1 MSTYYADLTRITD
14 LAMSYRS
21 AKPLLA
27 ALHYD
32 LFTWIEKGFDDAPR
46 LARRRKLDAPA
57 LTRILDALVALDWL
71 KKRGGRY
78 ANTRAGRRMLVAGSR
93 DYVGDN
99 LKYQEHTWD
108 AWSDL
113 REVMRTGKPR
123 LGLRDWIARDFFTAD
138 YLKAMGDVTRRP
150 AAELARKLDWT
161 GVKRS
166 LDVGS
171 GAGNFSA
178 AFVERAPGLTAALL
192 DLPKALAVTRGLL
205 RAHPGRRR
213 FEFRA
218 ANYLTDELGRGEF
231 DLVLI
236 SNVTR
241 VEDAAVNQML
251 AAKAWRAL
259 RPGGRLVIHD
269 YVINRARTAPTFS
282 ALLNVH
288 LLVFT
293 GKGAACTKTEYRGWM
308 KAAGFESL
316 SAIPIGEAGPFP
328 SVAIVGRKPRRVGS
342 R

>member
-1 MSTYYADLTRITD
+1 MSTAYYADLGRLTD
-14 LAMSYRS
+14 LAMAYRS

-32 LFTWIEKGFDDAPR
+32 LFTWIERGVDKPETIAAR
-46 LARRRKLDAPA
+46 LELDAPA
-57 LTRILDALVALDWL
+57 VRRVLDALVALKWL
-71 KKRGGRY
+71 VKRGGRY
-78 ANTRAGRRMLVAGSR
+78 ANTRAGRRLLVAGSP
-93 DYVGDN
+93 DSVAHN

-113 REVMRTGKPR
+113 KEVMRTGRPR
-123 LGLRDWIARDFFTAD
+123 LGLQDWIRRDFFTAD
-138 YLKAMGDVTRRP
+138 YLKAMGDITRHP
-150 AAELARKLDWT
+150 ARELARKLGWA
-161 GVKRS
+161 GVTRS

-178 AFVERAPGLTAALL
+178 AFAERAPKLTATLL
-192 DLPKALAVTRGLL
+192 DLPQALDVTRRLLGGLPQ
-205 RAHPGRRR
+205 AAR

-218 ANYLTDELGRGEF
+218 ADYLRDELGREEF

-241 VEDAAVNQML
+241 VENEEVNRML
-251 AAKAWRAL
+251 VAKAWRAL

-269 YVINRARTAPTFS
+269 YVIGRDRTAPKFP

-293 GKGAACTKTEYRGWM
+293 GKGKAYTAREYRDWM
-308 KAAGFESL
+308 RGAGFRAAAS
-316 SAIPIGEAGPFP
+316 IPIALESPFP
-328 SVAIVGRKPRRVGS
+328 SLAVIGRKPLGS

>member
-1 MSTYYADLTRITD
+1 MSTAYYADLGRLTE
-14 LAMSYRS
+14 LAMAYRS

-32 LFTWIEKGFDDAPR
+32 LFSWIEKGVDEPEK
-46 LARRRKLDAPA
+46 LARRLELDAPA
-57 LTRILDALVALDWL
+57 VRRVLDALVALDWL
-71 KKRGGRY
+71 VKRGSRY
-78 ANTRAGRRMLVAGSR
+78 ANTRAGRRLLVAGGPDS
-93 DYVGDN
+93 VAHN

-113 REVMRTGKPR
+113 KEVMRTGRPR
-123 LGLRDWIARDFFTAD
+123 LGLKDWIRRDFFTAD
-138 YLKAMGDVTRRP
+138 YLKAMGDITRHP
-150 AAELARKLDWT
+150 ARELARKLDWT
-161 GVKRS
+161 GVSRS

-178 AFVERAPGLTAALL
+178 AFVERAPRLTATLL
-192 DLPKALAVTRGLL
+192 DLPKALEVTRGLL
-205 RAHPGRRR
+205 KHHPQARR

-218 ANYLTDELGRGEF
+218 ADYLADELGREEF

-241 VEDAAVNQML
+241 VEDEAVNRML
-251 AAKAWRAL
+251 VAKAWRAL

-269 YVINRARTAPTFS
+269 YVIGPDRTGPKFS

-293 GKGAACTKTEYRGWM
+293 GKGKAYTAQEYKRWL
-308 KAAGFESL
+308 KDAGFRAL
-316 SAIPIGEAGPFP
+316 SATPIAVESPFP
-328 SVAIVGRKPRRVGS
+328 SLAVIGRKP
-342 R
+342 

>member
-1 MSTYYADLTRITD
+1 MSTAYYADLSRITD

-32 LFTWIEKGFDDAPR
+32 LFTWIEKGYGDPAR
-46 LARRRKLDAPA
+46 LARRRKLDEPA
-57 LTRILDALVALDWL
+57 LSRVLDALVALGWL
-71 KKRGGRY
+71 RKSGGRY
-78 ANTRAGRRMLVAGSR
+78 ANTRAGRRMLVEGSP
-93 DYVGDN
+93 DYVGHN
-99 LKYQEHTWD
+99 LKYQEYTWD

-123 LGLRDWIARDFFTAD
+123 LGLRDWIGKDFFTGD
-138 YLKAMGDVTRRP
+138 YLKAMGDITRHP
-150 AAELARKLDWT
+150 AAELARKLDLSC
-161 GVKRS
+161 VRDS

-178 AFVERAPGLTAALL
+178 ALVEREPKLTATLL
-192 DLPKALAVTRGLL
+192 DLPGALPVTRGLV
-205 RAHPGRRR
+205 RSHPAARR
-213 FEFRA
+213 FRFRA
-218 ANYLTDELGRGEF
+218 ANYLTDELGREEF

-241 VEDAAVNQML
+241 VEDEKVNRAL
-251 AAKAWRAL
+251 VAKAWRAL

-269 YVINRARTAPTFS
+269 YVIGPDRTGPKFS

-293 GKGAACTKTEYRGWM
+293 GKGAAYTAGDYRAWM
-308 KAAGFESL
+308 RTAGFKNVV
-316 SAIPIGEAGPFP
+316 AVPIAERSPFP
-328 SVAIVGRKPRRVGS
+328 SLAMIGFKPNLNR
-342 R
+342 

>member
-1 MSTYYADLTRITD
+1 MSATYYADLSRITE

-32 LFTWIEKGFDDAPR
+32 LFTWIEKGFDDSVR
-46 LARRRKLDAPA
+46 LARRGKLDAPA
-57 LTRILDALVALDWL
+57 LTRVLDSLVALGWL
-71 KKRGGRY
+71 TKRGSRY
-78 ANTRAGRRMLVAGSR
+78 ANTRAGRRMLVEGSP
-93 DYVGDN
+93 DYVGHN

-113 REVMRTGKPR
+113 REVMRTGRPR
-123 LGLRDWIARDFFTAD
+123 LSLTDWIGRDFFTAD
-138 YLKAMGDVTRRP
+138 YLKAMGDITRRP

-161 GVKRS
+161 GVARS

-178 AFVERAPGLTAALL
+178 AFVERAPKLTAALL

-205 RAHPGRRR
+205 RAHPDARR
-213 FEFRA
+213 FEFLG

-241 VEDAAVNQML
+241 VEDEAVNRML
-251 AAKAWRAL
+251 VAKAWRAL

-269 YVINRARTAPTFS
+269 YVINRARTGPKFS

-293 GKGAACTKTEYRGWM
+293 GKGAACTSGDYRGWM
-308 KAAGFESL
+308 KEAGFKSI
-316 SAIPIGEAGPFP
+316 SAVRIAEASPFP
-328 SVAIVGRKPRRVGS
+328 SLATIGQKP
-342 R
+342 